1 MYYTPEQIDRKIR
14 QLEKRIC
21 CATQPSY
28 TVYSALLTQ
37 TGTDA
42 PVVTVLENTL
52 GEDIVWTR
60 DTPGVYIGTGD
71 NDVLLG
77 ATTWVLVGTGE
88 ANGIYN
94 AYHTDNII
102 TLSSIDPSTLLAA
115 DGLLT
120 NVAIEIRIYP

>member
-1 MYYTPEQIDRKIR
+1 MYYTPEQIEKKFK
-14 QLEKRIC
+14 QLERRIC
-21 CATQPSY
+21 CSNQSSY
-28 TVYSALLTQ
+28 RVYSAIVSQ
-37 TGTDA
+37 SGTDA